1 MPSSYSKFTIQDL
14 NDLGIEVIEK
24 TLFVSLNIP
33 EKAPSDFLMATL
45 ERNQRRKLRSEKAK
59 SEFIIAPILA
69 DLEEQNRGRFAFFSG
84 YKFNVDA
91 KKGLRGYCD
100 YIFSAKPDAVVIE
113 APVFCVV
120 EAKNDNLDNGIPQ
133 CIAELYAAHL
143 FNKQKGKEQPA
154 MYGAVTFGFEWKFIE
169 LAGQVAAV
177 DTTTYY
183 YTELPKVL
191 GVLQYIINRVVV

>member
-24 TLFVSLNIP
+24 PLFVSLNIP
-33 EKAPSDFLMATL
+33 EKAPSDFLTATL

-113 APVFCVV
+113 APVFC
-120 EAKNDNLDNGIPQ
+120 AKLIPYNKKVQLSNIISTSLYLMSISLAFVSVYLSFIIFVGIP
-133 CIAELYAAHL
+133 IWYFLPE
-143 FNKQKGKEQPA
+143 
-154 MYGAVTFGFEWKFIE
+154 KFH
-169 LAGQVAAV
+169 
-177 DTTTYY
+177 
-183 YTELPKVL
+183 K
-191 GVLQYIINRVVV
+191 